1 MELVLRR
8 LIDLARDVSQGRY
21 DRADELFELT
31 APGSCPP
38 LLSELAEAFGMMV
51 VQVEGR
57 EFRLQNLISD
67 LERVNAELK
76 ASLDKVEL
84 LEQVRGHLNKFVPRS
99 VAKLIADSPDAPD
112 LAKRQRDVSVLFLDI
127 AGYTRLSQQ
136 VETAQMDRIVHTYFS
151 AFLDAIYANHGDVN
165 ETAGDG
171 LMILFQQDDPLE
183 HSLAAARTALAIAQR
198 AREMGPSLEVDGQ
211 KLRLHQGINSGPALV
226 GSSCYQGLSGDR
238 WTYTATGPTTNL
250 AARVAGLAL
259 GGQVLVGPET
269 ARRLAGH
276 YQMKSLGPQFMKNI
290 EQPVEVFELIDA
302 D

>member
-1 MELVLRR
+1 MEQVLRR

-38 LLSELAEAFGMMV
+38 LLGELAEAFGMMV

-57 EFRLQNLISD
+57 EFRLQNLVSD

-136 VETAQMDRIVHTYFS
+136 VEATQMDQIVHTYFS

-171 LMILFQQDDPLE
+171 LMILFQQDDPQE
-183 HSLAAARTALAIAQR
+183 HALAAARTAVAIARR
-198 AREMGPSLEVDGQ
+198 AQEMGAGREVDGQ
-211 KLRLHQGINSGPALV
+211 RLRLHQGINSGPALV
-226 GSSCYQGLSGDR
+226 GSSCYQGLTGDR

-269 ARRLAGH
+269 ARRLAEH
-276 YQMKSLGPQFMKNI
+276 YPMKSLGPQFLKNI
-290 EQPVEVFELIDA
+290 EQPVEVFELIAED
-302 D
+302 